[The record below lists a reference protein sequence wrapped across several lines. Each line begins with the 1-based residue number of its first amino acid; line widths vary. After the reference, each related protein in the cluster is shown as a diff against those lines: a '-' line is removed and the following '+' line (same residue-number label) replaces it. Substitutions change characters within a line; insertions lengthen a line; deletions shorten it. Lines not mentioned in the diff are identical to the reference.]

1 MSLQDRG
8 EAPQDESSLAT
19 RPYHFSTRDLAP
31 QHQFDA
37 WRSFMAS
44 SIELSQPEGQD
55 VGFAADLY
63 AWDLGSLAFTEMAM
77 PGNGATRSF
86 RHRKAPPTDHWCLVL
101 PFSEAEHAV
110 AINRPGN
117 RLASRRLSFRSIA
130 RPYAASGTDSHVI
143 SLFIPRDHFGE
154 IANLLDATPHAIPD
168 QGLGS
173 ILADFM
179 QSVERQLPHISAD
192 NLPRLVDA
200 ILAMI
205 RGCLVPTPDNLEM
218 ADIPLSAMLLER
230 ARQTIRRNV
239 HAPDLSPDQLCR
251 QLGVSRS
258 RLYRLFENLGGV
270 SSYIRRQRLLAAHA
284 VLSDVSQ
291 TRQIRQIAESVGF
304 TDASAFTRAFNTE
317 FGCSP
322 GDVRA
327 AALAG
332 HRLSPFASP
341 RATNTEADFNRLLVR
356 LHA

>member
-1 MSLQDRG
+1 MSLQDTI
-8 EAPQDESSLAT
+8 EAPQDKSRLAAK
-19 RPYHFSTRDLAP
+19 PYHFSTRDLTP

-77 PGNGATRSF
+77 PGDGAIRTF

-101 PFSEAEHAV
+101 PLSEAEHAM
-110 AINRPGN
+110 AITQPGR
-117 RLASRRLSFRSIA
+117 RLAPRRLSFRSIA

-179 QSVERQLPHISAD
+179 LSVERQLPHISAD
-192 NLPRLVDA
+192 NVPRLVDA

-218 ADIPLSAMLLER
+218 ADVPLSAMLLER
-230 ARQTIRRNV
+230 ARQLIRRNI
-239 HAPDLSPDQLCR
+239 HAPDLNPDQLCR

-270 SSYIRRQRLLAAHA
+270 SSYIRRQRLLRAHVA
-284 VLSDVSQ
+284 LSDVSQ
-291 TRQIRQIAESVGF
+291 TRQIRQIAESLGF
-304 TDASAFTRAFNTE
+304 TDASAFTRAFSTE
-317 FGCSP
+317 FGWSP

-332 HRLSPFASP
+332 YRLSPFASP
-341 RATNTEADFNRLLVR
+341 RVANAEADFNRLLIR